1 MNQDTKPTSSQ
12 SKFASGKL
20 RILRHDLTR
29 LGDAVAS
36 VAQPIARAIDRVA
49 GTDIEHCGG
58 CKKRQDA
65 LNRVGQSLFASK
77 PTADSG
83 D

>member
-1 MNQDTKPTSSQ
+1 MNQDTKPMSSQ
-12 SKFASGKL
+12 PAFVSGKL
-20 RILRHDLTR
+20 KIYRPDLTR

-36 VAQPIARAIDRVA
+36 VAQPIARAIDHVA
-49 GTDIEHCGG
+49 GTDLEHCGG

-65 LNRVGQSLFASK
+65 LNRLGRSLSPQSQTL
-77 PTADSG
+77 DSG